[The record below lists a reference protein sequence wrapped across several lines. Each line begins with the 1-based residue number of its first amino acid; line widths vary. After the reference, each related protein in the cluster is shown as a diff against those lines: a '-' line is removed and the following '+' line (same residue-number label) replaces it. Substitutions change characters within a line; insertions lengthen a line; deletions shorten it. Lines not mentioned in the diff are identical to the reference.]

1 MKILLAIDSSEY
13 SAAAIKEVAKRPW
26 PARSTVRVLSVVE
39 PYPAIAVEPSYG
51 GSDILETLDREMKRR
66 ATNLT
71 EKTVNRLKSKDLKVE
86 ARVRTGDPSSEIV
99 DEAREWSADLI
110 VLGSHGYTGIKRLFL
125 GSVAL
130 SVVGHAPCSV
140 EVVRKQSKKSR

>member
-1 MKILLAIDSSEY
+1 MSLVECCR
-13 SAAAIKEVAKRPW
+13 IK
-26 PARSTVRVLSVVE
+26 
-39 PYPAIAVEPSYG
+39 PSYG
-51 GSDILETLDREMKRR
+51 GSEVLENLDREMKRR

-71 EKTVNRLKSKDLKVE
+71 KKTVDRLKSKDLKVE
-86 ARVRTGDPSSEIV
+86 GRVRTGDPSSEIV

-140 EVVRKQSKKSR
+140 EVVRKQSKKSH